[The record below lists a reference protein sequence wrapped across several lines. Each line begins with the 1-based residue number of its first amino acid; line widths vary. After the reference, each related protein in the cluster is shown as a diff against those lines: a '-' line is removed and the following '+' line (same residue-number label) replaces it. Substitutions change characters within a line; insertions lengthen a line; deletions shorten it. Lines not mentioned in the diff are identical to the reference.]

1 MAYPAPAQLAH
12 RYYDLFN
19 RRLLDQAELLVSPEA
34 VFHYPHSK
42 EHLIGRAGYRELAR
56 TWLIAFPDAQVELL
70 DLSPEPNDTVRVEL
84 LGRGTH
90 KGALGF
96 GGALTLPASGREAEL
111 RLTDTLEVA
120 GGLIVNSWLSFD
132 VEDLV
137 RRLT

>member
-1 MAYPAPAQLAH
+1 MAHAPPAQLAR

-19 RRLLDQAELLVSPEA
+19 HRLLEQAELLVSPEA
-34 VFHYPHSK
+34 VFHYPHSR

-70 DLSPEPNDTVRVEL
+70 GLSDEQNNTVRVEL

-90 KGALGF
+90 KGPLGF

-111 RLTDTLEVA
+111 RLSDTLEVA
-120 GGLIVNSWLSFD
+120 GGLIVKSRLSFD
-132 VEDLV
+132 VADLV